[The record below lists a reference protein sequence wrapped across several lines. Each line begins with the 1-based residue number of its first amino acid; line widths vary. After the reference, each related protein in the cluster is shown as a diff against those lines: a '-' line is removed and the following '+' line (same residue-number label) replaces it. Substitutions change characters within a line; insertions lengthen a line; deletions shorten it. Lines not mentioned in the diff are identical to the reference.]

1 MKNVLV
7 GLEGYVLYCV
17 TFAVP
22 LSQIEIVGG
31 SCKGE
36 GTRDYRCQ
44 REQLKRRTG
53 PSKYESINT
62 REL

>member
-1 MKNVLV
+1 MKKVLV

-17 TFAVP
+17 TYAVP

-36 GTRDYRCQ
+36 GTIA
-44 REQLKRRTG
+44 
-53 PSKYESINT
+53 SKESN
-62 REL
+62 